1 MSFSITDV
9 KEQRELFNRRAM
21 IAAVFMLV
29 MFGALVARMV
39 YLQVIKYDEFVTKS
53 ENNRVRLQPIAPAR
67 GLIFD
72 RNGVLLAENLPAHSL
87 VLIPERVPDLEATL
101 DYLTALVDVTPRER
115 EQFMKQA
122 TQWHRPFEPI
132 ALKQNLDEEQ
142 IARLA
147 VNSFFLPGVD
157 VEAEL
162 VRHYPYAQYLSHL
175 LGYVGQISEKEQDT
189 IDPVNYK
196 ATKRIGKI
204 GLERYYERLLHGE
217 VGYQKAE
224 TNARGKVIRTLDRQL
239 PIPGQNITLY
249 LDIELQKLAMD
260 AFNGRRGALVAIDTE
275 TGGILAMVSS
285 PSFDPNPFVTGIS
298 FDQYSALRES
308 LDVPLFNRASR
319 GQYPPGSTL
328 KPFVALSFLEN
339 KIVDPNRIINDHG
352 WYQLENDERIYRD
365 WKREGHG
372 PVNFHQAIVQS
383 CDTYFYEMS
392 FRTGIDRIEPILQQ
406 FGFGQDLSVD
416 IWDALPALLPTKE
429 WKKATRGQGWY
440 PGDTL
445 NFGIGQGFMLATP
458 LQLATATAVMAN
470 RGVWHRPRAVE
481 YVGSTLQVEEDPHD
495 PLVLSSPDYW
505 ERVIS
510 AMHDVISGAHGTA
523 RAIGRDL
530 KYSMAGK
537 TGTAQVVGIRQN
549 AKYDSKALA
558 ERNRDHAL
566 FISFAPTEEPKIAVA
581 VIVENGESAGS
592 TAGPIARKVIDAYL
606 ESLTK
611 QELLNGR

>member
-1 MSFSITDV
+1 MSFSITDA
-9 KEQRELFNRRAM
+9 KEERALFKRRAI

-29 MFGALVARMV
+29 MFGALVTRMV
-39 YLQVIKYDEFVTKS
+39 YLQVLKYDEFITKS

-101 DYLTALVDVTPRER
+101 NYLTDLVGVTPRER
-115 EQFMKQA
+115 EVFMKEA

-132 ALKQNLDEEQ
+132 TLKQNLDEEQ
-142 IARLA
+142 IARIA
-147 VNSFFLPGVD
+147 VNSFFLQGVD

-162 VRHYPYAQYLSHL
+162 VRHYPYGQYLSHL
-175 LGYVGQISEKEQDT
+175 LGYVGQISEKEQDN
-189 IDPVNYK
+189 IDPINYK

-204 GLERYYERLLHGE
+204 GLERYYERMLHGE

-239 PIPGQNITLY
+239 PVPGQNITLY

-260 AFNGRRGALVAIDTE
+260 AFNGRRGALVALDTE

-298 FDQYSALRES
+298 LDEYSSLRDS

-339 KIVDPNRIINDHG
+339 KVVDPNRVIYDHG

-392 FRTGIDRIEPILQQ
+392 FKTGVDRIEPMLEQ

-416 IWDALPALLPTKE
+416 IWDALPALLPNKD
-429 WKKATRGQGWY
+429 WKKATRGLGWF

-458 LQLATATAVMAN
+458 LQLATATAVLAN
-470 RGVWHRPRAVE
+470 RGKWHRPRAVE
-481 YVGSTLQVEEDPHD
+481 YVGSTLVEDETPHD
-495 PLVLSSPDYW
+495 PLILSSPEYW
-505 ERVIS
+505 ERVVS
-510 AMHDVISGAHGTA
+510 AMHDVISGPHGTA
-523 RAIGRDL
+523 RAISHDL

-566 FISFAPTEEPKIAVA
+566 FIAFAPTDEPKIAVA
-581 VIVENGESAGS
+581 VIVENGESAGA
-592 TAGPIARKVIDAYL
+592 TAAPIARKVIDAYL

>member
-1 MSFSITDV
+1 MSFSITDA
-9 KEQRELFNRRAM
+9 KEERALFKRRAM

-39 YLQVIKYDEFVTKS
+39 YLQVLKYDEFITKS

-87 VLIPERVPDLEATL
+87 VLTVERVPDLEATL
-101 DYLTALVDVTPRER
+101 DYLVPLVGVTPRER
-115 EQFMKQA
+115 EQFMKEA
-122 TQWHRPFEPI
+122 TQWRRPFEPI
-132 ALKQNLDEEQ
+132 TLKQNLDEEQ
-142 IARLA
+142 IARIA
-147 VNSFFLPGVD
+147 VNSFFLPGVEI
-157 VEAEL
+157 EAEL
-162 VRHYPYAQYLSHL
+162 VRHYPYGPYISHL
-175 LGYVGQISEKEQDT
+175 LGYVGQISEKEQDN
-189 IDPVNYK
+189 IDPINYK

-204 GLERYYERLLHGE
+204 GLERYYERMLHGE

-239 PIPGQNITLY
+239 PVPGQNITLY
-249 LDIELQKLAMD
+249 LDIELQKMAMD
-260 AFNGRRGALVAIDTE
+260 AFNGRRGALVALDTK

-298 FDQYSALRES
+298 LDEYSALRDS

-339 KIVDPNRIINDHG
+339 KVVDPARVIYDRG

-392 FRTGIDRIEPILQQ
+392 FKTGVDRIAPMLDQ

-416 IWDALPALLPTKE
+416 IWDALPALLPTKD
-429 WKKATRGQGWY
+429 WKKASRGLGWF

-458 LQLATATAVMAN
+458 LQLATATAVLAN
-470 RGVWHRPRAVE
+470 RGKWLRPRAVE
-481 YVGSTLQVEEDPHD
+481 RVGSVPVIDETPHD
-495 PLVLSSPDYW
+495 PLVLSTPEHW

-510 AMHDVISGAHGTA
+510 AMHDVISGPHGTA
-523 RAIGRDL
+523 RAISYGL

-566 FISFAPTEEPKIAVA
+566 FIAFAPTDEPKIAVA
-581 VIVENGESAGS
+581 VIVENGESAGA
-592 TAGPIARKVIDAYL
+592 TAAPIARIVIDAYL